1 MNRDEKLYFGK
12 TESFNSLLELF
23 NCGDLQFSY
32 GGHKYNITIDFDVFT
47 NRPRPC
53 IANNDDDLDLIEDRD
68 EREREYCRRAGF
80 FDSVEEMYLNYKF
93 PDGRPILDVLAS
105 DDFDIL

>member
-1 MNRDEKLYFGK
+1 MNRDEKLYLSK
-12 TESFNSLLELF
+12 TESFNDLIEAF
-23 NCGDLQFSY
+23 NCGDFQFSY
-32 GGHKYNITIDFDVFT
+32 GGHKYNITSDYDISVG
-47 NRPRPC
+47 RGRPC

-68 EREREYCRRAGF
+68 EREREYCRRARF

-105 DDFDIL
+105 DDYDLL